1 MTIQAEDG
9 REGRKPSDDL
19 SRGMRDSIRD
29 GSDGGNTAGGE
40 ADVCP
45 VGRGVGEWNRRL
57 EAQGTVPIRRVD
69 AGGLVVEHEVD
80 FKDLMDRA
88 RSGDAQAV
96 RDFLG
101 RFECEVRAMVRGRLP
116 RRMRSRFDSADF
128 VQAVWKSFFADLND
142 RPCEFSDS
150 QHLRGYLA
158 GVVRNKVNEQQRRLT
173 RTEKYDITRE
183 EQLYIRRGDREIVRE
198 LCSADPSPSE
208 RVQADDRLEQLTSG
222 CSQRDIDVLTL
233 RRHGMTNV
241 EIADRVGLDERSVRR
256 ILAGFRTRMEG
267 RA

>member
-9 REGRKPSDDL
+9 REGRKPSDDV
-19 SRGMRDSIRD
+19 SHGMCDSIRD
-29 GSDGGNTAGGE
+29 GFGRGNTPGWE
-40 ADVCP
+40 ADESLE
-45 VGRGVGEWNRRL
+45 GRGVGEWNRGP
-57 EAQGTVPIRRVD
+57 EAQRTVPIRRVD
-69 AGGLVVEHEVD
+69 AGGLVMEHADD

-88 RSGDAQAV
+88 RSGDSQAV
-96 RDFLG
+96 RDFLW
-101 RFECEVRAMVRGRLP
+101 RFEGEVRAMVRGRLP

-128 VQAVWKSFFADLND
+128 VQAVWKSFFADLNN
-142 RPCEFSDS
+142 RPCDFNDS

-198 LCSADPSPSE
+198 LPSADPSPSE
-208 RVQADDRLEQLTSG
+208 RIQADDRLEQLTSG

-267 RA
+267 RV